1 MKKPTLTKLVRLIFQ
16 AALIVAMLA
25 GCGVIAPPSPTATTV
40 PPTFTATLP
49 PTSTFTPLPPTA
61 TPSPTATPKPAI
73 ERVLIISIDGLR
85 PDLID
90 LAPMPNLTA
99 LMQAGAYILNAQT
112 IHPSATLPAHTSML
126 TGLCP
131 DQHGVNWNDYIP
143 ENGYAQGTSIFAQ
156 AKRAGL
162 YTVMIVGKEKL
173 RQITPPETTDYYEW
187 INDRDVVIADQAAP
201 ILEKGFDLAFVHF
214 PTTDGMGHEYG
225 WLSPEQLSVVRRADE
240 AIGTLLA
247 ALDKGGL
254 RDSTLVIV
262 TADHGGHDKIHGS
275 SMPQDM
281 TIPWIVSGPNVIPQ
295 TLTGPVNITDTAATA
310 AWALN
315 LSPLPDAVGAPILE
329 AFGDAPTTPR
339 TDPRCP

>member
-85 PDLID
+85 PDAMLMV
-90 LAPMPNLTA
+90 PTPNLTA
-99 LMQAGAYILNAQT
+99 LMQAGAYTLNAQT
-112 IHPSATLPAHTSML
+112 VHPSATLPAHASML

-143 ENGYAQGTSIFAQ
+143 ENGYAQGTSIFTQ
-156 AKRAGL
+156 AKQAGL
-162 YTVMIVGKEKL
+162 YTIMIVNKEKL
-173 RQITPPETTDYYEW
+173 RQVTPPESTDVFLYV
-187 INDRDVVIADQAAP
+187 NDRDTIIAEQAAP

-214 PTTDGMGHEYG
+214 ATTDAMGHVHG
-225 WLSPEQLSVVRRADE
+225 WLSPEQLSVIGRADE
-240 AIGTLLA
+240 AIGTLLT
-247 ALDKGGL
+247 ALDEGGL
-254 RDSTLVIV
+254 RESTLIIV
-262 TADHGGHDKIHGS
+262 VADHGGHDDLHGTWL
-275 SMPQDM
+275 PQDM
-281 TIPWIVSGPNVIPQ
+281 TIPWIISGPGVIPQ
-295 TLTGPVNITDTAATA
+295 TITEPVNVTDTAATA

-315 LSPLPDAVGAPILE
+315 LPSLPDAAGAPILE
-329 AFGDAPTTPR
+329 AFGKTPTTR
-339 TDPRCP
+339 ADLRCP